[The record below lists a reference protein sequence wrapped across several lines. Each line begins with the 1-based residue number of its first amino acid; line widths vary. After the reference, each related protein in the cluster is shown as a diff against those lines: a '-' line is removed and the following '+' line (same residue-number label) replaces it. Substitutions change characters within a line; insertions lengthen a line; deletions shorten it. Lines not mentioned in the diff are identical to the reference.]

1 MMNRTWVPPDPLNTS
16 LVIYGDISKSRD
28 CASRE
33 ARDVVNP
40 TAMLHYLEWAR
51 VTGRLPSAPSRAGTS
66 VA

>member
-33 ARDVVNP
+33 ARDAVNP
-40 TAMLHYLEWAR
+40 TAMLDYLERAR
-51 VTGRLPSAPSRAGTS
+51 VTRQLPSTPSRAETS